1 MSQQPFDTKD
11 IFNQEERFVTPPT
24 SDERTLAILCH
35 LLGYFLSFLVPLI
48 IYLVKKDESPYV
60 AAHAKE
66 ALNFQITLFL
76 VVIGLFITII
86 GILLV
91 WVVAIVAM
99 VLAIVAT
106 VKAAENKLY
115 RYPLTLR
122 LIK

>member
-1 MSQQPFDTKD
+1 MSQSFDTKD
-11 IFNQEERFVTPPT
+11 IFSREERFVTPPT

-35 LLGYFLSFLVPLI
+35 LLGFFLSFLVPLI
-48 IYLVKKDESPYV
+48 IYLVKKDESAYV

-66 ALNFQITLFL
+66 ALNFQITIFL
-76 VVIGLFITII
+76 VVVGLIVTLI
-86 GILLV
+86 GILLL
-91 WVVAIVAM
+91 WIVGIAGM

-106 VKAAENKLY
+106 VKAAEDKLY

>member
-1 MSQQPFDTKD
+1 MSQSFDTKD
-11 IFNQEERFVTPPT
+11 IFNREERFVTPPT

-35 LLGYFLSFLVPLI
+35 LLGFFLSFLVPLI
-48 IYLVKKDESPYV
+48 IYLVKKDESAYV

-66 ALNFQITLFL
+66 ALNFQITIFL
-76 VVIGLFITII
+76 VVVGLIVTLI
-86 GILLV
+86 GILLL
-91 WVVAIVAM
+91 WIVGIAGM

-106 VKAAENKLY
+106 VKAAEDKLY